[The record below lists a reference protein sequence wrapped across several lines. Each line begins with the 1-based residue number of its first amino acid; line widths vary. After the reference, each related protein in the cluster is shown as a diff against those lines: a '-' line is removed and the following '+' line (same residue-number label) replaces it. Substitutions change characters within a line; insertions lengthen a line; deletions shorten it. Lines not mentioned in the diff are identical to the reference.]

1 VIAGVEI
8 GVRDL
13 RAAEAFYGDLLGPP
27 ADDRVRLVELPGG
40 HAGGWLDDDR
50 QLGVRHLAFYVGDV
64 DAEAVRLRAA
74 GVPLDVEPMTAT
86 GDVRLA
92 FFRDPDGTQ
101 LELLGGPPRY
111 HRTWSPELAK
121 RERAALPEPGDGPR
135 LAHLAV
141 TVPDLDAAIAD
152 ADVIGQLFL
161 DGDGMVITF
170 LDGLVPLELFSFPD
184 GDVLPDPGSA
194 ELGLRAVPA

>member
-13 RAAEAFYGDLLGPP
+13 RAAEAFYGGLLGAP
-27 ADDRVRLVELPGG
+27 ADDRLRLVEVPDGRR
-40 HAGGWLDDDR
+40 GGWLDDDR
-50 QLGVRHLAFYVGDV
+50 QLGIRHLAFYVDDV
-64 DAEAVRLRAA
+64 DAEAERLRAA
-74 GVPLDVEPMTAT
+74 GVALDGEPMTAT

-101 LELLGGPPRY
+101 LELLDGPPDY
-111 HRTWSPELAK
+111 HRTWSAELAA
-121 RERAALPEPGDGPR
+121 RERAALPAPGDGPR

-141 TVPDLDAAIAD
+141 TVSDPDAFGG
-152 ADVIGQLFL
+152 DVVGQLFL
-161 DGDGMVITF
+161 DDDGMVITF
-170 LDGLVPLELFSFPD
+170 LDGPLPLELFSFPD
-184 GDVLPDPGSA
+184 GETLPEPDTG